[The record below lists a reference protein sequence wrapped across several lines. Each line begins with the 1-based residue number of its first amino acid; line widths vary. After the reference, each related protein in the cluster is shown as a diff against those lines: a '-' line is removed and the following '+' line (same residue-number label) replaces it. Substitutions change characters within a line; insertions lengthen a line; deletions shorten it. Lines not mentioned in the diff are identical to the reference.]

1 MSRDPNQRST
11 VENLLTELGVVP
23 PESGAINKLNADQQ
37 EVIDAYRAGRL
48 SEEEFQRRLVDDPPL
63 AQYVRSRSTP

>member
-1 MSRDPNQRST
+1 MSRDTNQRST

-23 PESGAINKLNADQQ
+23 PERSAIDKLNADQQ

-48 SEEEFQRRLVDDPPL
+48 SEEEFQRRLADDPAL